1 MYKISKF
8 WEMLPLLG
16 KKGYRDAP
24 LYLFH
29 LQPIPRKFALKHQ
42 KSLIIGYL
50 FFRDIWTNQKILR
63 KCGNFSPIQG
73 DFFRKFWWNVSRKES
88 QSTLVHHSNLRGAPL
103 ARVAHPGIF
112 GDQQMN
118 ISCQWI
124 SLTVNQKNQKSE
136 IIYSN
141 LLAVNEYY
149 LLSSI
154 RLDCQDFYLMV
165 NS

>member
-1 MYKISKF
+1 
-8 WEMLPLLG
+8 MLPLLG

-29 LQPIPRKFALKHQ
+29 LQPVPRKFAKTPKVPHHRVP
-42 KSLIIGYL
+42 

-63 KCGNFSPIQG
+63 KFGNFRPIQG
-73 DFFRKFWWNVSRKES
+73 DFFRKFWRNVSKKES

-154 RLDCQDFYLMV
+154 RLDCQDLYLAV